1 MAKKTILQQRIETL
15 FEKAEYINKI
25 EPDLIVW
32 HDLATYT
39 AWMSTTYGNRRF
51 YLSKKC
57 FKYCNKEDNRTI
69 FKIIF
74 KRNNVNIEPITD
86 LTPQEIDLA
95 ILEIEDALT
104 RHYLRCRKKELAHEK
119 TVKYFNEQRMN

>member
-39 AWMSTTYGNRRF
+39 AWISTIYGNRRF

-57 FKYCNKEDNRTI
+57 FEYRNKENGETI
-69 FKIIF
+69 FKITF
-74 KRNNVNIEPITD
+74 KRKNVNIEPITD

-95 ILEIEDALT
+95 ILEIENALT
-104 RHYLRCRKKELAHEK
+104 KHYLICRKKELTHEK
-119 TVKYFNEQRMN
+119 TVEYFNEQRMN

>member
-25 EPDLIVW
+25 EPDLIW
-32 HDLATYT
+32 YDLDAYT

-74 KRNNVNIEPITD
+74 KRNNVNIELITD